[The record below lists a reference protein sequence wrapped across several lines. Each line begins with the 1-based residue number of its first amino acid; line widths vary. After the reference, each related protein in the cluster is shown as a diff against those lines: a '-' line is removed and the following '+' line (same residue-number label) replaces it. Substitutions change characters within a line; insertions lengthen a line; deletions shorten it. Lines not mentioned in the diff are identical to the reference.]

1 MKNNFS
7 KFLKNNL
14 DKVNSM
20 EELVELYNAEIASK
34 TKAKEKL
41 SKDFHELI
49 TDATNLLLDIDK
61 EFNNGKEETLIQALP
76 LLTCTLTD
84 EEIYNM
90 LESFAPDF
98 FKALSATSSEKLAE
112 KMKESNKKK
121 IEELSDTDIIDRF
134 ISTIC

>member
-1 MKNNFS
+1 MNNNFS

-34 TKAKEKL
+34 TKTKEKL
-41 SKDFHELI
+41 SKGFHELI
-49 TDATNLLLDIDK
+49 TNATNLLLDIDK

-98 FKALSATSSEKLAE
+98 FKALSVASSEKLEE
-112 KMKESNKKK
+112 KMKGSNKKNLK
-121 IEELSDTDIIDRF
+121 DLSDTDLINQF
-134 ISTIC
+134 LSTIC

>member
-1 MKNNFS
+1 MNNNFS

-20 EELVELYNAEIASK
+20 EELVELYNAERASK
-34 TKAKEKL
+34 AKTKEKL

-49 TDATNLLLDIDK
+49 DNATNLLLDIDK
-61 EFNNGKEETLIQALP
+61 EFNNEKAATLIQALP

-98 FKALSATSSEKLAE
+98 FKALSVASSGKLEK
-112 KMKESNKKK
+112 SNKKK
-121 IEELSDTDIIDRF
+121 FKDLSDTDLINQF
-134 ISTIC
+134 LSTIC

>member
-1 MKNNFS
+1 MNNNFS

-14 DKVNSM
+14 DKVSSM
-20 EELVELYNAEIASK
+20 EELVELYNAERASK
-34 TKAKEKL
+34 AKAKEKL

-49 TDATNLLLDIDK
+49 DNATNLLLDIDK

-98 FKALSATSSEKLAE
+98 FKALSVTSSEKLTE
-112 KMKESNKKK
+112 KMKKSNKKK

-134 ISTIC
+134 LSTIC

>member
-1 MKNNFS
+1 MNNNFS

-14 DKVNSM
+14 DKANSM

-41 SKDFHELI
+41 SKGFHELI
-49 TDATNLLLDIDK
+49 TNATNLLLDIDK
-61 EFNNGKEETLIQALP
+61 EFNDGKEETLIQALP

>member
-1 MKNNFS
+1 MNNNFS

-34 TKAKEKL
+34 AKAKEKL

-49 TDATNLLLDIDK
+49 DNATNLLLDIDK
-61 EFNNGKEETLIQALP
+61 EFNNEKEETLIQALP

-98 FKALSATSSEKLAE
+98 FKALSVASNGKLEEKI
-112 KMKESNKKK
+112 KESNKKK

>member
-1 MKNNFS
+1 MNNNFS

-20 EELVELYNAEIASK
+20 EELVELYNAEVASK
-34 TKAKEKL
+34 AKTKEKL
-41 SKDFHELI
+41 SKEFHELV
-49 TDATNLLLDIDK
+49 DNATNLLLDIDK

-98 FKALSATSSEKLAE
+98 FKALSVTSCEKLEE
-112 KMKESNKKK
+112 KMKGSNKKK

>member
-1 MKNNFS
+1 MNNNFS

-20 EELVELYNAEIASK
+20 EELVELYNAERASK
-34 TKAKEKL
+34 AKTKKKL
-41 SKDFHELI
+41 SKSFHELVANA
-49 TDATNLLLDIDK
+49 TDLLLDIDK
-61 EFNNGKEETLIQALP
+61 EFNNEKAATLIQAIP
-76 LLTCTLTD
+76 LLTCTLSD
-84 EEIYNM
+84 EEVYHI

-98 FKALSATSSEKLAE
+98 FKALSVASSEKLEE

-134 ISTIC
+134 LSTIC

>member
-1 MKNNFS
+1 MNNNFS

-34 TKAKEKL
+34 AKAKEKL

-49 TDATNLLLDIDK
+49 DNAINLLLDIDK
-61 EFNNGKEETLIQALP
+61 EFNNGEEETLIQALP

-98 FKALSATSSEKLAE
+98 FKALSATSCEKLGE
-112 KMKESNKKK
+112 KKKKSNKKK

>member
-1 MKNNFS
+1 MNNNFS

-14 DKVNSM
+14 DKANSM

-41 SKDFHELI
+41 SKGFHELI
-49 TDATNLLLDIDK
+49 ANATNLLLDIDK
-61 EFNNGKEETLIQALP
+61 EFNNGKEETLIQVLP

-90 LESFAPDF
+90 LGSFAPDF
-98 FKALSATSSEKLAE
+98 FKALSAASSKKLGK

-121 IEELSDTDIIDRF
+121 IEELSDTDLINQF
-134 ISTIC
+134 LSTIC